1 MAGRTVF
8 TMLVAAL
15 ASLASAQNV
24 TQAIGTTGYHWVD
37 TWGSMPQLVEFA
49 NLPPSSPPYNQTNLV
64 FNDTTIRMTIH
75 TSIGGDQIRLR
86 LSNRFGL
93 NNLPITAV
101 TIAYVFAFTTSTPTQ
116 HIAAHY

>member
-1 MAGRTVF
+1 
-8 TMLVAAL
+8 
-15 ASLASAQNV
+15 
-24 TQAIGTTGYHWVD
+24 
-37 TWGSMPQLVEFA
+37 MPQLVEFA